1 MKANLPKLNLSSK
14 RYKIVSILF
23 GSFQPIIWETNLTAE
38 EATKAYRSYQG
49 GDPYESFS
57 IEEMEPDD
65 YINEMEATE
74 EYAIDGDP
82 YDEANEYFDTIY

>member
-1 MKANLPKLNLSSK
+1 MDAKLPKLQLSSK
-14 RYKIVSILF
+14 RYKIVSTLF
-23 GSFQPIIWETNLTAE
+23 VSFVPIIVETNLTAE
-38 EATKAYRSYQG
+38 EALKACRAYDG

-57 IEEMEPDD
+57 IEEMDPDD

-74 EYAIDGDP
+74 EYAIDGDN